1 MTQTLNTPLEGK
13 REPMSRL
20 IDADALYEKTAEW
33 EAQALHMV
41 EVTMNEE
48 DKTEWRRWN
57 VILTERSAFKFD
69 IADAPTIEPEQKR
82 GEWKDRG
89 EDYMIRWICSEC
101 GRKETHV
108 YNFCP
113 DCGADMRGGE
123 TDV

>member
-1 MTQTLNTPLEGK
+1 MK
-13 REPMSRL
+13 M
-20 IDADALYEKTAEW
+20 IDADALIANKFKNDISY
-33 EAQALHMV
+33 
-41 EVTMNEE
+41 N
-48 DKTEWRRWN
+48 
-57 VILTERSAFKFD
+57 AFVNLVKRQ
-69 IADAPTIEPEQKR
+69 PTIEPERKR

>member
-1 MTQTLNTPLEGK
+1 M
-13 REPMSRL
+13 RL
-20 IDADALYEKTAEW
+20 IDADALMKTLGITEMDCERCEW
-33 EAQALHMV
+33 GEYGFCGRGRGFTDACTAIEA
-41 EVTMNEE
+41 
-48 DKTEWRRWN
+48 
-57 VILTERSAFKFD
+57 
-69 IADAPTIEPEQKR
+69 APTIEPERKR

-101 GRKETHV
+101 GRKDTHV